1 MTQPRK
7 RGRGRPPISEEGP
20 GRARYVR
27 LPPELDDAAAR
38 AKGRLGWSEWLR
50 ELVEERV
57 RREPLDTPP
66 GDG

>member
-27 LPPELDDAAAR
+27 LPPELDEAAAR

-50 ELVEERV
+50 SLVERAVQGKGE
-57 RREPLDTPP
+57 
-66 GDG
+66 G